1 MAASSD
7 DSSTDKSGE
16 MIELPLFPLRTVL
29 FQGGILPL
37 RIFEPRYVDMVRW
50 CMRQSSPFVV
60 VLLRS
65 GNDVMTS
72 GEELSDQGEA
82 KRPDIFRLGTLAN
95 IVDFNQADNGLL
107 GIVAQGDSKALLH
120 DTWLQKDGLLMGRA
134 EVLPEETEVEL
145 DSSHSQLISVL
156 SELMKHP
163 LIQQLKP
170 DVDLASALSVSYRL
184 SELLPIEP
192 EIKQALLQ
200 MNGPTERL
208 NELSRIVAKFCE

>member
-1 MAASSD
+1 MEVLTLYKRFGKLFI
-7 DSSTDKSGE
+7 STHQSLYRYALGVNGE
-16 MIELPLFPLRTVL
+16 
-29 FQGGILPL
+29 
-37 RIFEPRYVDMVRW
+37 
-50 CMRQSSPFVV
+50 
-60 VLLRS
+60 
-65 GNDVMTS
+65 ND
-72 GEELSDQGEA
+72 EA
-82 KRPDIFRLGTLAN
+82 
-95 IVDFNQADNGLL
+95 Q
-107 GIVAQGDSKALLH
+107 LH